1 MEKSKVLVL
10 LDNGHGI
17 NTPGKCSVDKSLA
30 EWKYAREIV
39 KGIIEQLQKEG
50 YSCYNVHP
58 EDEEFKSQS
67 YDLKLRTDRANA
79 KHAEMKKQGKT
90 SLFVSVHVNAAG
102 SCAGWQ
108 NASGWTGWVA
118 KSASSNS
125 KKLAQ
130 ILYAECEKRNL
141 KGNRS
146 VPKEKY
152 WVADFWVVRKT
163 NMPAVLTENLFMDNK
178 EDVKFLL
185 SEEGKK
191 QIIGLHVQG
200 IKKYIEQL

>member
-1 MEKSKVLVL
+1 M
-10 LDNGHGI
+10 
-17 NTPGKCSVDKSLA
+17 
-30 EWKYAREIV
+30 
-39 KGIIEQLQKEG
+39 
-50 YSCYNVHP
+50 
-58 EDEEFKSQS
+58 
-67 YDLKLRTDRANA
+67 KLRTDRANA

-118 KSASSNS
+118 KSASNNS

-191 QIIGLHVQG
+191 QIIDLHVQG